1 MGKRKVAVLSVLVV
15 IALLSIVSSC
25 KKEPGDGGL
34 ATIHGRV
41 FGYNTNNFG
50 IVTDSGYL
58 AEARVYLAY
67 GSHTWMDQDT
77 RTSYTGEY
85 AFPFLHTGDYSVWVI
100 NKCDTC
106 PSHQSAHVIKVSI
119 SKPRETVEVPDL
131 INIY

>member
-1 MGKRKVAVLSVLVV
+1 MKNRFK
-15 IALLSIVSSC
+15 ITLLHLFAIIVGITSC
-25 KKEPGDGGL
+25 NKEPGDGGL
-34 ATIHGRV
+34 ATIHGKV

-67 GSHTWMDQDT
+67 GNHTWMDDDT

-85 AFPFLHTGDYSVWVI
+85 AFPFLHTGDYTLWVI

-106 PSHQSAHVIKVSI
+106 PSQQSADVIYVTI
-119 SKPRETVEVPDL
+119 NNPRETVEVRDL

>member
-1 MGKRKVAVLSVLVV
+1 MKARLKISLLLLVV
-15 IALLSIVSSC
+15 VVAAICSC

-34 ATIHGRV
+34 ATIHGKV

-58 AEARVYLAY
+58 AEAKVYLAY
-67 GSHTWMDQDT
+67 GDHTWVDQDT
-77 RTSYTGEY
+77 KTSYTGEY
-85 AFPFLHTGDYSVWVI
+85 AFPFLHTGDYKVWVI

-106 PSHQSAHVIKVSI
+106 PSQQTAHVINVSI
-119 SKPRETVEVPDL
+119 NSPRETVEVADL